1 MVRLLRSAGLAVNA
15 LTNSSSGEDNQPSG
29 PSSVASH
36 KASFTDATS
45 EYFSCLSSIDVG
57 LRRQIY
63 ALEEAKILSAEKA
76 VKESHSKLG
85 VPTAFASASGSASNA
100 SGLQP
105 IKERSGLGGGSLGSL
120 DVGWLNSRNDRVG
133 KEMEAELWS
142 KAEALIR
149 RLENGW
155 PKKQNEEADIDMERD
170 QDLLDGIT

>member
-1 MVRLLRSAGLAVNA
+1 MGA
-15 LTNSSSGEDNQPSG
+15 LTNASSGEDSQPSG

-63 ALEEAKILSAEKA
+63 ALEEAKIISAEKA
-76 VKESHSKLG
+76 VKESQSKLG
-85 VPTAFASASGSASNA
+85 VPTAFSSANGSASSA

-105 IKERSGLGGGSLGSL
+105 NKERSGLEGGRLGSL

-142 KAEALIR
+142 KAEDFVR
-149 RLENGW
+149 RLENRSE
-155 PKKQNEEADIDMERD
+155 KMKNEEADVDMERD
-170 QDLLDGIT
+170 QDISDGIA